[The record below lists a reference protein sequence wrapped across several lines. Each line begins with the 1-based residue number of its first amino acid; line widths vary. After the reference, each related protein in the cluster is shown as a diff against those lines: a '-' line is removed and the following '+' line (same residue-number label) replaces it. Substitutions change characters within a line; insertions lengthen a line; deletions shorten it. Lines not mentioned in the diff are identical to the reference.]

1 VEIRLNRRS
10 KKFSQIQTYMI
21 VALIKLWNSYWYW
34 YIGID
39 KTFWYDSAAG
49 DRNDCR
55 KLISD

>member
-55 KLISD
+55 KL